1 MVSAFLFALCSV
13 TVPLPFDDLLRE
25 ELINQVHVVRLK
37 LFDRRDIVALAVKVI
52 RVESLYGL
60 EHSVVFLAH
69 KLTIGAL
76 SVPRIKRVIANHGE
90 SLIRQSRLILNH
102 VIEIFVVAPAE
113 HDVVKAAPGRVY
125 AELGVVDGI
134 LGIGVGLK
142 SLGQNDALIEST
154 ANRESVSNYI
164 PLTLGLKLGKEK
176 HQLTQVMD
184 ETGQL
189 HPTRLAVAANSL
201 RRLEEMLNLREGGI
215 GVGLIDQSVELL
227 DSLPDGHFRSNSGS
241 AVETVASSQVISYS
255 LLLVLLSI
263 EVLDAIAGV
272 FVLTELRLVLLAV
285 KLGLGV
291 VFDAVHIIDG
301 IGQALKDLAVMG
313 GRCKFDDG

>member
-134 LGIGVGLK
+134 LAIGVGLK

-227 DSLPDGHFRSNSGS
+227 DSLPDGHFWSNSGS

-272 FVLTELRLVLLAV
+272 FILTELRLVLLAV

-313 GRCKFDDG
+313 GRWKFDDG